1 MRCASVIFSFELSS
15 EGIRTFAKGPE
26 GGEGVLAMRLTIA
39 FVNLVSN
46 TVPNLKPAA
55 RASLGG

>member
-26 GGEGVLAMRLTIA
+26 EECWRCDSPVL
-39 FVNLVSN
+39 S
-46 TVPNLKPAA
+46 
-55 RASLGG
+55 

>member
-1 MRCASVIFSFELSS
+1 MCQCDFFLLNSAAREPVPLPKV
-15 EGIRTFAKGPE
+15 RR
-26 GGEGVLAMRLTIA
+26 GGRGVLAMRLTIA